1 MRQDSDHCDCVVTE
15 TSIQTCP
22 LCLPVGA
29 ISWLIENGRQLE
41 LELPGRV
48 DPSMRGG
55 DTEGSSDQVISSER
69 FPPDDL
75 PF

>member
-41 LELPGRV
+41 LELPRRV

-55 DTEGSSDQVISSER
+55 DTELSQNQVIPSER